1 MQRCAVAATTD
12 QNLSHRSLNSVR
24 SLSQAISWNSI
35 PSLET
40 LVPGGRSNILL
51 RVQLAVPYEGPEP
64 CTPPSIDFDEVRSQF
79 AYGNVM
85 PIEVVR
91 GGARFESMCAVPS
104 LGDTS
109 DSWVMAIAVVTI
121 GY

>member
-1 MQRCAVAATTD
+1 MCGCCD
-12 QNLSHRSLNSVR
+12 QNLSHRPLNSVR

-64 CTPPSIDFDEVRSQF
+64 CTPPSINFDEVRSQF

>member
-1 MQRCAVAATTD
+1 
-12 QNLSHRSLNSVR
+12 
-24 SLSQAISWNSI
+24 
-35 PSLET
+35 
-40 LVPGGRSNILL
+40 VPGGRSNILL